1 MGLVVWRVAVLSV
14 GWLEWL
20 GLVWVL
26 LVPGFLGFRSFVD
39 GLYLVLLV
47 FGFAG
52 VFGGYYEGTV

>member
-1 MGLVVWRVAVLSV
+1 M
-14 GWLEWL
+14 
-20 GLVWVL
+20 WVL

-52 VFGGYYEGTV
+52 VFGGYYEGMV